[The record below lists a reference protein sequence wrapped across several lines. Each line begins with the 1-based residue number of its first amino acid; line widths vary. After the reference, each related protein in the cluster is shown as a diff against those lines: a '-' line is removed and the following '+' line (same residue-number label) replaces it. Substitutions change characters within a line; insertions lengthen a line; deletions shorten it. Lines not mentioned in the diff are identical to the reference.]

1 MAILMTARMDPELM
15 TCRDVVSS
23 GRYPYTGKLGILTAE
38 DRKIVD
44 ESLHRTDAETFADR
58 PFQAV
63 SDGQRQR
70 ILLARALCQQPELIV
85 LDEPTSYLDIRY
97 KLELLTILKRMV
109 REEDLAVLMSLHE
122 LDLARRVSDTV
133 VCVAGD
139 PSTASARRRR
149 SSRATTSQSSTTWS
163 RAVRPPASP
172 RWISYRRRT
181 MEQKL
186 PRLVIAG
193 TNSGC
198 GKTTVT
204 CAVLQALVN
213 RGLSVAAAK
222 CGPDYIDPM
231 FHSRII
237 GAKSANLDPFFF
249 DEPTLRYLLAQNAAG
264 CAVTIIEGVMGYY
277 DGLGLTTTRASTWET
292 AQKTASPTI
301 LVVNARG
308 AALSVLAAVQGF
320 LQFQPQS
327 EIRGVILN
335 GCTAMSY
342 APLAKELE
350 ARFGIKACG
359 YLPRLPACTLES
371 RHLGLVTAAEVADL
385 REKLQRLAAQAET
398 SIDLDL
404 LLRLANEAPPL
415 TVCPPPLPEA
425 GEPVRIGVAR
435 DRAFCF
441 YYEDSLALLSSLGA
455 ELVPFSPLED
465 PVLPEGLHGLYLGG
479 GYPELSAAQLSEN
492 ASMRESVRAA
502 VQKGVPCIAECG
514 GFMYLLDAIGDHPM
528 AGALPGRSFDAGKLT
543 RFGYLTMTAQRD
555 NLLCRAGESIAAH
568 EFHRWDADDP
578 GEAFLAEKPSGRR
591 WPCVHATAT
600 LYAGYPHFHFYAN
613 PAFAANFL
621 AACRKEKHRHA

>member
-1 MAILMTARMDPELM
+1 
-15 TCRDVVSS
+15 
-23 GRYPYTGKLGILTAE
+23 
-38 DRKIVD
+38 
-44 ESLHRTDAETFADR
+44 
-58 PFQAV
+58 
-63 SDGQRQR
+63 
-70 ILLARALCQQPELIV
+70 
-85 LDEPTSYLDIRY
+85 
-97 KLELLTILKRMV
+97 
-109 REEDLAVLMSLHE
+109 
-122 LDLARRVSDTV
+122 
-133 VCVAGD
+133 
-139 PSTASARRRR
+139 
-149 SSRATTSQSSTTWS
+149 
-163 RAVRPPASP
+163 
-172 RWISYRRRT
+172 

-327 EIRGVILN
+327 GIRGVILN

-350 ARFGIKACG
+350 ARFGIQACG

-404 LLRLANEAPPL
+404 LLRLADEAPPL
-415 TVCPPPLPEA
+415 AVCPPPLPEA

-528 AGALPGRSFDAGKLT
+528 AGAIPGRSFDAGKLT
-543 RFGYLTMTAQRD
+543 RFGYLTLTAQRD

-591 WPCVHATAT
+591 WSCVHATGT

>member
-1 MAILMTARMDPELM
+1 MLQLVLAAPR
-15 TCRDVVSS
+15 S
-23 GRYPYTGKLGILTAE
+23 G
-38 DRKIVD
+38 
-44 ESLHRTDAETFADR
+44 S
-58 PFQAV
+58 
-63 SDGQRQR
+63 
-70 ILLARALCQQPELIV
+70 
-85 LDEPTSYLDIRY
+85 
-97 KLELLTILKRMV
+97 
-109 REEDLAVLMSLHE
+109 
-122 LDLARRVSDTV
+122 
-133 VCVAGD
+133 
-139 PSTASARRRR
+139 
-149 SSRATTSQSSTTWS
+149 
-163 RAVRPPASP
+163 
-172 RWISYRRRT
+172 
-181 MEQKL
+181 
-186 PRLVIAG
+186 
-193 TNSGC
+193 
-198 GKTTVT
+198 GKTTVA
-204 CAVLQALVN
+204 CALLAAMQA
-213 RGLSVAAAK
+213 RGLAPCAFKS
-222 CGPDYIDPM
+222 GPDYIDPM
-231 FHSRII
+231 FHRAVLDVESH
-237 GAKSANLDPFFF
+237 NLDLFFSKQ
-249 DEPTLRYLLAQNAAG
+249 ETVRELYARHAADHG
-264 CAVTIIEGVMGYY
+264 AAVVEGAMGYY

-327 EIRGVILN
+327 GIRGVILN

-404 LLRLANEAPPL
+404 LLRLADEAPPL
-415 TVCPPPLPEA
+415 AVCPPPMPEA

-528 AGALPGRSFDAGKLT
+528 AGAIPGRSFDAGKLT
-543 RFGYLTMTAQRD
+543 RFGYLTLTAQRD

-578 GEAFLAEKPSGRR
+578 GGAFLAEKPSGRR
-591 WPCVHATAT
+591 WPCVHATGT

-621 AACRKEKHRHA
+621 AACRKEKHRYA

>member
-1 MAILMTARMDPELM
+1 MDRIM
-15 TCRDVVSS
+15 ISGVS
-23 GRYPYTGKLGILTAE
+23 
-38 DRKIVD
+38 
-44 ESLHRTDAETFADR
+44 
-58 PFQAV
+58 
-63 SDGQRQR
+63 
-70 ILLARALCQQPELIV
+70 
-85 LDEPTSYLDIRY
+85 
-97 KLELLTILKRMV
+97 
-109 REEDLAVLMSLHE
+109 
-122 LDLARRVSDTV
+122 
-133 VCVAGD
+133 
-139 PSTASARRRR
+139 
-149 SSRATTSQSSTTWS
+149 
-163 RAVRPPASP
+163 
-172 RWISYRRRT
+172 
-181 MEQKL
+181 
-186 PRLVIAG
+186 
-193 TNSGC
+193 SGC
-198 GKTTVT
+198 GKTTVV

-213 RGLSVAAAK
+213 RGLKTGAFK

-327 EIRGVILN
+327 GIRGVILN

-441 YYEDSLALLSSLGA
+441 YYEDSLELLRRLGA
-455 ELVPFSPLED
+455 ELVPFSPLSDER
-465 PVLPEGLHGLYLGG
+465 LPEDLHGLYLGG
-479 GYPELSAAQLSEN
+479 GYPELYAERLEANAAMR
-492 ASMRESVRAA
+492 ASIRAA
-502 VQKGVPCIAECG
+502 VERGLPCVAECG
-514 GFMYLLDAIGDHPM
+514 GFMYLTQSIAGHAM
-528 AGALPGRSFDAGKLT
+528 AGVLSGSCFDTGKLT
-543 RFGYLTMTAQRD
+543 RFGYATLTAQRD
-555 NLLCRAGESIAAH
+555 SMLFAAGEQISAH
-568 EFHRWDADDP
+568 EFHRWDAENP
-578 GEAFLAEKPSGRR
+578 GEDFLAEKPSGRSWR
-591 WPCVHATAT
+591 CAYAGET

-613 PAFAANFL
+613 LSAAVRFVES
-621 AACRKEKHRHA
+621 CRKEKPRHE

>member
-1 MAILMTARMDPELM
+1 
-15 TCRDVVSS
+15 
-23 GRYPYTGKLGILTAE
+23 
-38 DRKIVD
+38 
-44 ESLHRTDAETFADR
+44 
-58 PFQAV
+58 
-63 SDGQRQR
+63 
-70 ILLARALCQQPELIV
+70 
-85 LDEPTSYLDIRY
+85 
-97 KLELLTILKRMV
+97 
-109 REEDLAVLMSLHE
+109 
-122 LDLARRVSDTV
+122 
-133 VCVAGD
+133 
-139 PSTASARRRR
+139 
-149 SSRATTSQSSTTWS
+149 
-163 RAVRPPASP
+163 
-172 RWISYRRRT
+172 

-385 REKLQRLAAQAET
+385 REKLQRLAAQAEM

-600 LYAGYPHFHFYAN
+600 LYALVIKRAIHTTADFDYADNLVFSPHAVQTGLEALRSGCDIVTDTQMAKAGINKTILASLGGEVHCFMSDPDVAAEAKSRGVTRAWVSMEKAAQLKKPCIFAIGN
-613 PAFAANFL
+613 APTALVSLDALMAAELLRPALLIGVPVGFVNVVESKELIIEGGRAPYIVARGRKGGSNVAAAICNAL
-621 AACRKEKHRHA
+621 LYQIRR